1 LKPGAPRP
9 TRNALREQALIGW
22 DSASTIATAFI
33 DEAIGTDMPKAVSYA
48 ITLLLAKVPNVMPR
62 ETGEFNKSDFDSG
75 KRKKEQT
82 WQIPF

>member
-1 LKPGAPRP
+1 
-9 TRNALREQALIGW
+9 
-22 DSASTIATAFI
+22 
-33 DEAIGTDMPKAVSYA
+33 MPKAVSYA